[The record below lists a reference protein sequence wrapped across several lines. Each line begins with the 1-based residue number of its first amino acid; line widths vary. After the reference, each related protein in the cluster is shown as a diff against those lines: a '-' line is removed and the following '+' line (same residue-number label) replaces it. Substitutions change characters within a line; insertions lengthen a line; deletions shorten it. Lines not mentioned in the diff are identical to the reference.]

1 MSAERRNVP
10 AVVEGAALVK
20 ASTVRSM
27 IAVPAVIAGAG
38 DHAVRRFLE
47 FFAAQIRNKNTRM
60 AYYRAVCHFFGWVG
74 QHQIGELADIEPL
87 HVAAYIDT
95 LQATAAK
102 PTVKQH
108 LAAIRMLF
116 DWLIV
121 GQVFAVP
128 CTCGARA
135 QARRAPG

>member
-47 FFAAQIRNKNTRM
+47 FFAAQIRNKNTCM

-87 HVAAYIDT
+87 HVACSVSI
-95 LQATAAK
+95 
-102 PTVKQH
+102 
-108 LAAIRMLF
+108 
-116 DWLIV
+116 
-121 GQVFAVP
+121 
-128 CTCGARA
+128 
-135 QARRAPG
+135 